1 MQPSAAKLD
10 CALVMQLWLSQK
22 VEGRE
27 ADFIA
32 TIELVTKN
40 VLFVFSSLFL
50 ALKRVYVYTI
60 SQYLDCPH
68 DKLQAALNKKHIRAP
83 LWDFEG
89 MEMSC
94 FTSNLISTA
103 AASC

>member
-1 MQPSAAKLD
+1 
-10 CALVMQLWLSQK
+10 MQLWLSQK

-50 ALKRVYVYTI
+50 ALKRVYVYTT

-68 DKLQAALNKKHIRAP
+68 DKLQAALNKKQIRAP

-89 MEMSC
+89 TDYLKFDPNS
-94 FTSNLISTA
+94 SSILLDGRA
-103 AASC
+103 